1 MDKQAEK
8 EVMRLI
14 TDFAEDIR
22 KEAVNDFAEF
32 LKSQMK
38 ERDYMGIKYKQ
49 GVFSDSDI
57 DYFVKQYKE
66 SKDD

>member
-1 MDKQAEK
+1 MNKQTEK

-14 TDFAEDIR
+14 ADFA
-22 KEAVNDFAEF
+22 KNVVNDFAEF

-66 SKDD
+66 SKYMQ